1 MLILVL
7 AIFGVIDTATV
18 FERPQYPP
26 CAIPLGWED
35 ELVVAPSPRN
45 NFVKHS
51 YSVVVMCKEPG
62 YTFINDIYKINGVY
76 ASAIFFDSAITVAC
90 KYGTLAPSLFLN
102 RTSWCDR
109 GCPKAPTDSYTAVY
123 GNISDPRAYLLQAE
137 ADRAPVYPQPM
148 ELIRFKCN
156 AGYTELYQDKGSP
169 WVRCNEGGYD
179 RIPIHCV
186 AGCDYPKLT
195 PIKEGDSAHVF
206 DPEPQITSVKDPP
219 YSIGFSV
226 TVLCNG
232 NLKKS
237 AIVKCT
243 ENIGWVGSLDW
254 NDLECRYRGI
264 VVINGVSAADVFFYS
279 YILITCRDG
288 SLQPNIFLQTRWCDK
303 GCTKFPENY
312 YKVSY
317 GFTTQS
323 RKKNP
328 LRQYGKLQ
336 APVSANPLYV
346 IEVSC
351 QDGYTTVVGDNGS
364 KEVRCTETG
373 YNTQAIVCSAGCDI
387 PFNVDFNLLNKSA
400 LLPPNNAGSGKAAYP
415 TGTHLTV
422 DCNKRFEGNTVVTM
436 VCEAGK
442 GWSGIE
448 DLKVQQDG
456 QCSAGYV
463 PPVVN
468 STSNSTQTGSTATKT
483 GFRDMTDKSCSL
495 RGHIFSQA
503 LFAFYTLVV
512 VCM

>member
-219 YSIGFSV
+219 YSIG
-226 TVLCNG
+226 
-232 NLKKS
+232 
-237 AIVKCT
+237 
-243 ENIGWVGSLDW
+243 
-254 NDLECRYRGI
+254 
-264 VVINGVSAADVFFYS
+264 
-279 YILITCRDG
+279 
-288 SLQPNIFLQTRWCDK
+288 
-303 GCTKFPENY
+303 
-312 YKVSY
+312 
-317 GFTTQS
+317 
-323 RKKNP
+323 
-328 LRQYGKLQ
+328 KLQ